1 MQNKKTKNK
10 DLHLGSN
17 LYNFRIGIKFK
28 QQWCIA
34 ILTHCD
40 LFDMTSF
47 HVKSCM
53 LRNDATSV
61 SVSKLSKMATTL
73 CFFLP
78 NKRTR
83 LENDLFFQK
92 RGWNSFTLIASVER
106 KDDIAFAEHKSSDV
120 FFFFFHL
127 SKLKIMRSLVDSSHS
142 LNLLFDNCHH
152 LKKSYGPSLLNVW
165 FVYMVGWFEYNELT
179 YRVQQKTDG

>member
-17 LYNFRIGIKFK
+17 LYNFRIGIKSK
-28 QQWCIA
+28 QWCIA

-92 RGWNSFTLIASVER
+92 RGWNSFTLITR
-106 KDDIAFAEHKSSDV
+106 KRWHSILTENKSSDI
-120 FFFFFHL
+120 FFSFFIFQNWKLCVVLLTVCTAWIYFLTIVITWKKVMGRL
-127 SKLKIMRSLVDSSHS
+127 SWMSD
-142 LNLLFDNCHH
+142 LFIW
-152 LKKSYGPSLLNVW
+152 S
-165 FVYMVGWFEYNELT
+165 VGLSTMNFSIECEIIT
-179 YRVQQKTDG
+179 EG

>member
-1 MQNKKTKNK
+1 MPNIFSSHVKFQRKCKTKNK
-10 DLHLGSN
+10 DFHLGSN
-17 LYNFRIGIKFK
+17 LYNFRIGIKSK
-28 QQWCIA
+28 QWCIA

-73 CFFLP
+73 CFFIP

-92 RGWNSFTLIASVER
+92 RGWNSFTQVER
-106 KDDIAFAEHKSSDV
+106 KDDIAFTEHKSSGI
-120 FFFFFHL
+120 FFLFSSF
-127 SKLKIMRSLVDSSHS
+127 KIE
-142 LNLLFDNCHH
+142 N
-152 LKKSYGPSLLNVW
+152 YA
-165 FVYMVGWFEYNELT
+165 
-179 YRVQQKTDG
+179 

>member
-1 MQNKKTKNK
+1 
-10 DLHLGSN
+10 
-17 LYNFRIGIKFK
+17 
-28 QQWCIA
+28 
-34 ILTHCD
+34 
-40 LFDMTSF
+40 MTSF

-92 RGWNSFTLIASVER
+92 RGWNSFTQVER
-106 KDDIAFAEHKSSDV
+106 KDDIAFSLKIKV
-120 FFFFFHL
+120 QIFFFFFHL

-165 FVYMVGWFEYNELT
+165 FVYMVGWFEYNELQ
-179 YRVQQKTDG
+179 YRVR